1 MSEAWLKWLL
11 KYKRILQETVDK
23 DALGSGAKAT
33 PGSREF
39 GRDISIGSRRMDV
52 EGLPHQF
59 L

>member
-1 MSEAWLKWLL
+1 MHHSKALYSEKLVYTSTGCRHHL
-11 KYKRILQETVDK
+11 
-23 DALGSGAKAT
+23 AT

-39 GRDISIGSRRMDV
+39 GRDISIASRRMDV